1 MKCIYCNCT
10 ESRVVDSRPTE
21 DGAIRRRRE
30 CEGCQRRF
38 TTYEKIEMLPVF
50 IIKKDKRREQ
60 FDPAKVRNGI
70 LKACEKRPVP
80 IDEIEKLVN
89 HVETSVC
96 RKMEQEVTSEE
107 IGQLI
112 MEGLKDLDEVAYIRF
127 ASVYRQFKDVQSFMQ
142 ELQQLLD
149 TGSVGMYG
157 LAYTFCNVL
166 FTIFH
171 SLNNTW
177 VPFFFD
183 DIKNGARDRVKTS
196 AKTFL
201 ELFTVLAVGFVL
213 LAPEVFRIYARR
225 DFWDGTGLIPLFATG
240 YYLNFLCTF
249 PVNYEYSRKKTKA
262 VAVITVSCSLVNLGL
277 NYVMIQS
284 LGMEGAAL
292 ATTVSH
298 SLQLLMHYVYTR
310 YFLGKGDYPFGLRM
324 WLGDLAGY
332 LLAVGGVFLIQDAW
346 LLRWAVG
353 AALGVWELTRIRKRR
368 SLL

>member
-50 IIKKDKRREQ
+50 IIKKDKRRVQ

-149 TGSVGMYG
+149 TQ
-157 LAYTFCNVL
+157 N
-166 FTIFH
+166 
-171 SLNNTW
+171 
-177 VPFFFD
+177 
-183 DIKNGARDRVKTS
+183 K
-196 AKTFL
+196 
-201 ELFTVLAVGFVL
+201 
-213 LAPEVFRIYARR
+213 PE
-225 DFWDGTGLIPLFATG
+225 
-240 YYLNFLCTF
+240 
-249 PVNYEYSRKKTKA
+249 E
-262 VAVITVSCSLVNLGL
+262 
-277 NYVMIQS
+277 
-284 LGMEGAAL
+284 
-292 ATTVSH
+292 
-298 SLQLLMHYVYTR
+298 
-310 YFLGKGDYPFGLRM
+310 
-324 WLGDLAGY
+324 
-332 LLAVGGVFLIQDAW
+332 
-346 LLRWAVG
+346 
-353 AALGVWELTRIRKRR
+353 
-368 SLL
+368 